1 MLTYID
7 FCYWRKSRL
16 FEGGSI
22 VLKKATKL
30 WNDASMILVDAG
42 RHLRLE

>member
-16 FEGGSI
+16 FEGASI
-22 VLKKATKL
+22 VFKMATKL
-30 WNDASMILVDAG
+30 WNDASMILVGAG
-42 RHLRLE
+42 RHLSLE